1 MFISVEGAD
10 YSGKSTMC
18 EVIREYFTARG
29 REVVLTREPGGTLM
43 GAMIRSILVNED
55 VINDPLSAIEQA
67 MLLYVGRIHH
77 INTVIVPALEAGK
90 VVVSDRFMDS
100 SLVYQGRVFKQSKFI
115 ESLVSIPEIAYLQV
129 RPDYTIYFDIDYE
142 TMITRMSKRGDQNAL
157 DVKYA
162 KLKELPLD
170 CFKQHFYELQK
181 SLGKRIQIIDSN
193 GSIESVETATLAVCS
208 EIADTM
214 EKMLQR
220 NWPLHDTYLARRETA
235 MAVHKRK

>member
-29 REVVLTREPGGTLM
+29 REVLVTREPGGTVV
-43 GAMIRSILVNED
+43 GTVIRSILVNED
-55 VINDPLSAIEQA
+55 AVNDPLSAIEQA
-67 MLLYVGRIHH
+67 MLLYVDRIHH
-77 INTVIVPALEAGK
+77 INTVIVPALQAGK
-90 VVVSDRFMDS
+90 VVISDRFMDS
-100 SLVYQGRVFKQSKFI
+100 SLVYQGRVYKHSKFI

-129 RPDYTIYFDIDYE
+129 RPDYTIYFDIDYD
-142 TMITRMSKRGDQNAL
+142 TMITRMNKRGDQNAL

-170 CFKQHFYELQK
+170 CYKQHFYELQK
-181 SLGKRIQIIDSN
+181 TLGRRIQIIDSN
-193 GSIESVETATLAVCS
+193 GSIETVETATLSVCS

-214 EKMLQR
+214 DKLLQQH
-220 NWPLHDTYLARRETA
+220 WSMQDTYLARRDTA
-235 MAVHKRK
+235 IAVNKRK

>member
-10 YSGKSTMC
+10 YSGKTTMC
-18 EVIREYFTARG
+18 EVIREYYTARG
-29 REVVLTREPGGTLM
+29 REVLVTREPGGTAL
-43 GAMIRSILVNED
+43 GNGIRSILLNED
-55 VINDPLSAIEQA
+55 VKRDPLAVVTQV
-67 MLLYVGRIHH
+67 MLFYAARIHH
-77 INTVIVPALEAGK
+77 INTVIVPALEADY

-100 SLVYQGRVFKQSKFI
+100 SLVYQGRVYGHSKFI

-142 TMITRMSKRGDQNAL
+142 AMITRMNKRGDQNAL

-162 KLKELPLD
+162 KLKELPLE
-170 CFKQHFYELQK
+170 CYKQHFYELQK
-181 SLGKRIQIIDSN
+181 SLGKMIQIIDAN
-193 GSIESVETATLAVCS
+193 GSIETVETATLSVCS

-214 EKMLQR
+214 EKMLQH

>member
-18 EVIREYFTARG
+18 EVIREYYTARG
-29 REVVLTREPGGTLM
+29 REVLVTREPGGTAL
-43 GAMIRSILVNED
+43 GNGIRSILLNED
-55 VINDPLSAIEQA
+55 VKRDPLAVVTQV
-67 MLLYVGRIHH
+67 MLFYAARIHH

-100 SLVYQGRVFKQSKFI
+100 SLVYQGRVYGHSKFI

-142 TMITRMSKRGDQNAL
+142 TMISRMNKRGDQNAL

-193 GSIESVETATLAVCS
+193 GPIETVETATLSVCS
-208 EIADTM
+208 EIANTM

-220 NWPLHDTYLARRETA
+220 NWPLHDTYLARLETA